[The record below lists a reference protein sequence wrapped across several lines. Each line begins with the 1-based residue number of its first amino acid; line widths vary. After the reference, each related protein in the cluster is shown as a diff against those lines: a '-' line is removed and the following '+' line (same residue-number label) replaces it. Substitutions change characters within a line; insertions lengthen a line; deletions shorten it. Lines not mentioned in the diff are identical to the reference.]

1 MEGFRVLVV
10 DDEDLIRWSLKE
22 GLSSRGHTV
31 IEADR
36 GRVVLETCLN
46 GVDLALLDYRLPD
59 TDGLELAALIRRSS
73 PACKVILMTGYGSP
87 ELTRQAAESDVFR
100 VVDKPFDVS
109 EVLDLVERALH
120 ATGS

>member
-1 MEGFRVLVV
+1 MARFLHVFGAERDPGRTNQS
-10 DDEDLIRWSLKE
+10 ERTH
-22 GLSSRGHTV
+22 GTV

-36 GRVVLETCLN
+36 GRVVLESCLN